1 MKKIQALL
9 FSLALLLIGS
19 TPALASIGTSTL
31 GADIEVVPGQSLS
44 GSFLVYNG
52 NEAPTNISIEVGDFT
67 RDEEGGVQILP
78 PNSQPHSLANFI
90 AFSPASFTLAA
101 GSGKSQEV
109 RFTVSIPAGVSGPHW
124 AALLVREVGQSA
136 SNNQTASNQQ
146 QVGVQLD
153 LQIGVQIRQVDPT
166 LAINTARITQVD
178 ILPPDHD
185 KPMRVVT
192 EFENTGTIFQKP
204 SGEVRIIDSS
214 GKIVARIPIDSFRML
229 PGGKRRLEVPLT
241 QNLAAGDYL
250 ALVVIDFGGDFL
262 LAGQARF
269 TASK

>member
-1 MKKIQALL
+1 M
-9 FSLALLLIGS
+9 GS
-19 TPALASIGTSTL
+19 TSALASIGTSTL
-31 GADIEVVPGQSLS
+31 GADIEVVPGQSMN
-44 GSFLVYNG
+44 GSFFVYNG
-52 NEAPTNISIEVGDFT
+52 NDAPTNISVEVGDFT
-67 RDEEGGVQILP
+67 RDEDGGVQILA
-78 PNSQPHSLANFI
+78 PNSQPHSLTNFI
-90 AFSPASFTLAA
+90 TFSPASFRLAA

-109 RFTVSIPAGVSGPHW
+109 HFTVSIPAGESGPHW
-124 AALLVREVGQSA
+124 AMLLVREVGQST
-136 SNNQTASNQQ
+136 NNTQTNGNQQ

-166 LAINTARITQVD
+166 LAINSGRITQVD
-178 ILPPDHD
+178 VLAAEQN

-214 GKIVARIPIDSFRML
+214 GKIVTRIPIESFRTL

-241 QNLAAGDYL
+241 QNLTVGDYL